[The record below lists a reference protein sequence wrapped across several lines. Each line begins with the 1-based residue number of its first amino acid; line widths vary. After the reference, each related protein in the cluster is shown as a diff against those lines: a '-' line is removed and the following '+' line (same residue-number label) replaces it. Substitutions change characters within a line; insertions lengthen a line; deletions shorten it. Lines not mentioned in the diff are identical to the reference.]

1 MTATPPSKTN
11 SPTRSTTIRPVS
23 TGQLLLRRLLSL
35 GVVCGALGGGGYA
48 VWLNVREQLLESEQY
63 RLTLDHV
70 DITPLPEWIR
80 SDVKAEVI
88 RDAEASGEISVLDE
102 DLTKRIHQAFAAHP
116 WVAKVVRVAKLP
128 PARLEAELVYR
139 KPVCMVQVAD
149 GLFPIDIEGVLLP
162 TADFSPHEAARYPRL
177 SNAPLSVEPPA
188 GSVWREQ
195 RVFAAAQL
203 AGALSEVW
211 EELNLEQFESLAEPG
226 ASALDFQLLTKK
238 GTRIF
243 WGPAPAEDEASQALA
258 KAKVARLKQYFA
270 ERGTLEGPHGPQDL
284 DLRHGA
290 EIHAQPRTAFKP
302 SR

>member
-1 MTATPPSKTN
+1 M
-11 SPTRSTTIRPVS
+11 TIRPVS
-23 TGQLLLRRLLSL
+23 AGSLLLRRLLSL
-35 GVVCGALGGGGYA
+35 CVVGGALGGGGYA
-48 VWLNVREQLLESEQY
+48 IWLNVREHVLDSEQY
-63 RLTLDHV
+63 RLTLEHV

-80 SDVKAEVI
+80 GDVKAEVI
-88 RDAEASGEISVLDE
+88 RDAEASGEISVLDQ
-102 DLTKRIHQAFAAHP
+102 DLTKRMHQAFAAHP

-177 SNAPLSVEPPA
+177 SNTPLSVEPPA
-188 GSVWREQ
+188 GSIWREQ

-203 AGALSEVW
+203 AAALGDVW
-211 EELNLEQFESLAEPG
+211 EELNLEQFEPLAEPD
-226 ASALDFQLLTKK
+226 ASALDFQLVTKK
-238 GTRIF
+238 GTRVF

-258 KAKVARLKQYFA
+258 KAKVAKLKQYVA
-270 ERGTLEGPHGPQDL
+270 ERGALEGPHGPQDL

-290 EIHAQPRTAFKP
+290 EIQVLLRTAVAP
-302 SR
+302 NR